1 MTMRQASPTMIGHV
15 SWTIKH
21 APHNYAPNNKR
32 YARTWPLS
40 REEVQGTSV
49 RGVCGRQIVLLRP
62 FRQSLL
68 LAKQD
73 ESTGV
78 TG

>member
-1 MTMRQASPTMIGHV
+1 MTMRQASPVMKGHV

-40 REEVQGTSV
+40 RGEMQGTSA
-49 RGVCGRQIVLLRP
+49 RGVRGRQIVLLHP

-68 LAKQD
+68 LVKQD

-78 TG
+78 TV

>member
-32 YARTWPLS
+32 YARTWRLS
-40 REEVQGTSV
+40 RGEVQGTSV
-49 RGVCGRQIVLLRP
+49 RGVRGRQIVLLRP

-68 LAKQD
+68 LVKQD
-73 ESTGV
+73 GSTGV
-78 TG
+78 SG

>member
-32 YARTWPLS
+32 NARTWPLS
-40 REEVQGTSV
+40 RGEVQGTSV
-49 RGVCGRQIVLLRP
+49 RGVRFRQIVLLRP

-68 LAKQD
+68 LADQD
-73 ESTGV
+73 GSMAVSG
-78 TG
+78 

>member
-40 REEVQGTSV
+40 RGEVQGTSA
-49 RGVCGRQIVLLRP
+49 RGVRGRQIVSRRL

-68 LAKQD
+68 LADQD
-73 ESTGV
+73 GSMAVSG
-78 TG
+78 